1 MTSIKDDDTTYLT
14 TVTVLLLLHSS
25 VFVRVALVEVVV
37 TLVTSGSGYIGRSD
51 SNSSG
56 VYSDNSHGTGRRIYS
71 GCFSG
76 ISNGGGSDSSKCFS
90 NAYTC

>member
-37 TLVTSGSGYIGRSD
+37 TLVTSGSGYIGRSG
-51 SNSSG
+51 NSSG